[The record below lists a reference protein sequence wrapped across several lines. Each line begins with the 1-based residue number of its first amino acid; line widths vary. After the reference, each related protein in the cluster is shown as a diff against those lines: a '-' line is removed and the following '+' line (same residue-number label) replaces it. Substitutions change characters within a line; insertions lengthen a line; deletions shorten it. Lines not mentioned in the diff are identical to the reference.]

1 MITDWL
7 TRLDVPSEF
16 VDGLRSTSAEAM
28 EVVVAVLRGVINTQ
42 LVAAIVQRGGR
53 AVGLSGVDGG
63 VVRAERYD
71 PRLGYVGRV
80 TSVDGAFLGALME
93 AGAIP
98 VIAPVGLEAP
108 EQPLNINADT
118 VAGEVARAVGARQ
131 LVFLTDVDGLLDGD
145 GVLIPALDAE
155 RAEALRAAGT
165 LSGGMIPK
173 VEACFRAAEAGAVAH
188 MVNGRTGGRCGGW
201 RAARRSGPGSPD
213 DWLGRRLMQFYED
226 RGDLGPPPDPFRFDR
241 EGRRFRRRRRR
252 CAGWASR
259 PRCSCCSRC

>member
-1 MITDWL
+1 MSETSKRPIVVKIGGSTLGAEDTTLDDVVALHQAGERVAVVHGGGAMITDWL

-188 MVNGRTGGRCGGW
+188 MVNGRTGGTLRRVAGGEAIGT
-201 RAARRSGPGSPD
+201 RIA
-213 DWLGRRLMQFYED
+213 
-226 RGDLGPPPDPFRFDR
+226 
-241 EGRRFRRRRRR
+241 
-252 CAGWASR
+252 
-259 PRCSCCSRC
+259 